1 MTSTIIVITTQVA
14 GKSHFTSWHGKFG
27 LAACLGS
34 LAAALGGLA
43 AKYRWSLA
51 SNRMDKT
58 LYLSLDVA
66 RV

>member
-1 MTSTIIVITTQVA
+1 MATTTSTIIVITTQVA

-43 AKYRWSLA
+43 AKYRWGLESGF
-51 SNRMDKT
+51 K
-58 LYLSLDVA
+58 
-66 RV
+66 